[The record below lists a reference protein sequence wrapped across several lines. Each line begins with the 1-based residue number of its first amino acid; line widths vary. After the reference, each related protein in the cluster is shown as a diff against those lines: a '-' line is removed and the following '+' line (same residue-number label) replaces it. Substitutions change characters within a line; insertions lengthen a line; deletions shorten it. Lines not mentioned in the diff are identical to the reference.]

1 MPLNPIHAYS
11 AQIYIRW
18 LLEDFVRP
26 FFCLLLEFF
35 SERVEFD
42 KDYHNELHGDLNSLF
57 SLYITPELKTGIV
70 KFFLILRHSD

>member
-1 MPLNPIHAYS
+1 MCD
-11 AQIYIRW
+11 R
-18 LLEDFVRP
+18 
-26 FFCLLLEFF
+26 FFCLLLELF

-57 SLYITPELKTGIV
+57 SLYIAPELKTGIV

>member
-1 MPLNPIHAYS
+1 M
-11 AQIYIRW
+11 
-18 LLEDFVRP
+18 RP

>member
-1 MPLNPIHAYS
+1 MAS
-11 AQIYIRW
+11 RGFCAT
-18 LLEDFVRP
+18 V
-26 FFCLLLEFF
+26 FCLLLEFF

-57 SLYITPELKTGIV
+57 SLYIAPELKTGIV

>member
-1 MPLNPIHAYS
+1 MCD
-11 AQIYIRW
+11 RF
-18 LLEDFVRP
+18 FVYYWN
-26 FFCLLLEFF
+26 FF

-57 SLYITPELKTGIV
+57 SLYIAPELKTGIV